1 MQTKKTRTNR
11 KTKVIV
17 VINRKGGPGKTTVSF
32 NLAHAALLKDEHA
45 RVLCLDLDSQGNL
58 SQYLTDDLE
67 IVRETSSGVSDLFDG
82 VPLAPRKTN
91 HPQIDLLHGHS
102 DLDRVDHDEAAEERA
117 YSEEMR
123 AQLRSLDYDVIII
136 DTPPAVGLRHLASL
150 FWADLA
156 VIPMEPSMTHIAG
169 FQEVVKN
176 IDESILSL
184 NPNLQWVGLVNRANL
199 RLKAQRQKDA
209 WLRDNYGSKIM
220 PTLSS
225 RGAVAEAIED
235 SPAKPVWAHRGAPR
249 ELRAQWRDVCT
260 KIVG

>member
-1 MQTKKTRTNR
+1 MQTKKTRTNG

-17 VINRKGGPGKTTVSF
+17 VINRKGGPGKTTISF
-32 NLAHAALLKDEHA
+32 NLAHAGIENERS

-67 IVRETSSGVSDLFDG
+67 IVRETSGGVSDLFDG
-82 VPLAPRKTN
+82 VPLAPRKTS

-117 YSEEMR
+117 YSPEMR
-123 AQLRSLDYDVIII
+123 ALLRSLDYDVIII

-150 FWADLA
+150 AWADLA

-169 FQEVVKN
+169 FQEVVRN
-176 IDESILSL
+176 IDDSILSL
-184 NPNLQWVGLVNRANL
+184 NPNPQWVGLVNRANL
-199 RLKAQRQKDA
+199 RLKAQREKDA
-209 WLRDNYGSKIM
+209 WLRDMYGAKIL

-225 RGAVAEAIED
+225 RGAVAEAIEE

-249 ELRAQWRDVCT
+249 DLRAQWREVCT
-260 KIVG
+260 KIVGK